1 MTREQLIHLLA
12 QRLQSGLHHVPDQ
25 GIVDLRVAM
34 DQDVA
39 ERDDLAARTSGSGLA
54 RTSEANLV
62 NLRVRYSF
70 VASRAAK
77 ECNQLLKS

>member
-25 GIVDLRVAM
+25 GIVDLRVAI

-39 ERDDLAARTSGSGLA
+39 ERDDLAARTSGS
-54 RTSEANLV
+54 ANLT
-62 NLRVRYSF
+62 NLRVRTSGSGL
-70 VASRAAK
+70 AS
-77 ECNQLLKS
+77 